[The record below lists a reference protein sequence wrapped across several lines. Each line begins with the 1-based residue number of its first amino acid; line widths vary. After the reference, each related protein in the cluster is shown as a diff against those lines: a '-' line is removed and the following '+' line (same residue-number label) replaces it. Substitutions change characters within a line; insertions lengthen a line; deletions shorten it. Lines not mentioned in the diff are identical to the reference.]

1 MWRKIESRDN
11 KHQSNPETIESVLK
25 SSYVDDFL
33 KSRYNTQI
41 QSNSEE
47 VIKARPEPEVSKP
60 KVRFQKERRLFVF

>member
-11 KHQSNPETIESVLK
+11 KHKSNPETIESVLK

-33 KSRYNTQI
+33 NSRYNTQI

-60 KVRFQKERRLFVF
+60 KVGF